1 MDGFTFKE
9 NSKKMFDDV
18 CNASPKLVRHFTR
31 EALIKGLKKRG
42 CGDVYESTMY
52 DVCRE
57 VTPAKYMDR
66 TIAILDK
73 DRTTKIKTTTTTR
86 RLRA

>member
-1 MDGFTFKE
+1 
-9 NSKKMFDDV
+9 
-18 CNASPKLVRHFTR
+18 
-31 EALIKGLKKRG
+31 
-42 CGDVYESTMY
+42 MY

-73 DRTTKIKTTTTTR
+73 DRTTKIKTTATTR